1 MGSVF
6 VYVVLVES
14 SLKKS
19 SVAAPL
25 PRLRENY
32 KKTVLPAMMK
42 EFSYRNPMEVP
53 RLDRIVLNVGMGE
66 ATQNI
71 KVLESAVSE
80 LGLITGQKAMMT
92 RAKNSISE
100 FKLRRGQPV
109 GCKVTLRGSRMF
121 EFLDRLI
128 SIALPRITDFRG
140 ISPNAFDGRGNF
152 TLGIKEQLIFP
163 EISYDSVASIH
174 GMDIVIVTTAKNNDE
189 GRALLRLL
197 GMPFRT

>member
-1 MGSVF
+1 MKKLSV
-6 VYVVLVES
+6 VS
-14 SLKKS
+14 
-19 SVAAPL
+19 P
-25 PRLRENY
+25 PRLRETY
-32 KKTVLPAMMK
+32 QKTVLPAMMK
-42 EFSYRNPMEVP
+42 EFSYGNPMQVP

-66 ATQNI
+66 ASQNI
-71 KVLESAVSE
+71 KLLEGAVTE

-92 RAKNSISE
+92 RARNSISE

-109 GCKVTLRGSRMF
+109 GCKVTLRGARMF

-140 ISPNAFDGRGNF
+140 ISPHAFDGRGNF

-163 EISYDSVASIH
+163 EISYDSLASIH

-197 GMPFRT
+197 GMPFRTS

>member
-1 MGSVF
+1 M
-6 VYVVLVES
+6 
-14 SLKKS
+14 KKP
-19 SVAAPL
+19 SVAAP
-25 PRLRENY
+25 PRLRETY
-32 KKTVLPAMMK
+32 QKTVLPAMMK
-42 EFSYRNPMEVP
+42 EFSYRNPMQVP

-66 ATQNI
+66 ASQNI
-71 KVLESAVSE
+71 KLLEGAVTE

-92 RAKNSISE
+92 RARNSISE
-100 FKLRRGQPV
+100 FKLRSWQTV
-109 GCKVTLRGSRMF
+109 VCMVTLSGEIMF

-140 ISPNAFDGRGNF
+140 ISPHAFDGRGNF
-152 TLGIKEQLIFP
+152 TFGIKEQLIFP

-197 GMPFRT
+197 GMPFRAS

>member
-1 MGSVF
+1 
-6 VYVVLVES
+6 
-14 SLKKS
+14 
-19 SVAAPL
+19 
-25 PRLRENY
+25 
-32 KKTVLPAMMK
+32 MMK
-42 EFSYRNPMEVP
+42 EFSYGNPMQVP

-66 ATQNI
+66 ASQNI
-71 KVLESAVSE
+71 KLLESAVTE

-92 RAKNSISE
+92 RARNSISE

-109 GCKVTLRGSRMF
+109 GCKVTLRGTRMF

-140 ISPNAFDGRGNF
+140 ISPHAFDGRGNF

-174 GMDIVIVTTAKNNDE
+174 GMDIVIVTTAKDNDE

-197 GMPFRT
+197 GMPFKKS

>member
-1 MGSVF
+1 
-6 VYVVLVES
+6 
-14 SLKKS
+14 
-19 SVAAPL
+19 
-25 PRLRENY
+25 
-32 KKTVLPAMMK
+32 MMK
-42 EFSYRNPMEVP
+42 EFSYRNPMQVP

-66 ATQNI
+66 ASQNI
-71 KVLESAVSE
+71 KLLEGAVTE

-92 RAKNSISE
+92 RARNSISE

-109 GCKVTLRGSRMF
+109 GCKVTLRGARMF

-140 ISPNAFDGRGNF
+140 ISPHAFDGRGNF
-152 TLGIKEQLIFP
+152 TFGIKEQLIFP

-189 GRALLRLL
+189 GRSLLRLL
-197 GMPFRT
+197 GMPFRAS